1 MIRLKQTV
9 KVDRPIHDVFRYA
22 ADFENVEQWDPGV
35 SASKKVTPGPIGEG
49 TEYSVVVKSGP
60 WRIPMR
66 YVVKEFT
73 PPTRVVLEGTGKRI
87 TAIDSI
93 TLEERDGGTEVTYV
107 ADLTFSGLLAS
118 SENLMRGMLDRVG
131 RKAVA
136 GLESALSE
144 RRTAPDERIW
154 NLIKD
159 HLVVPGLMDFT
170 RFGHRRRKRSWAPLS
185 VSLEGKTVVVT
196 GATSGLGRAAA
207 QGLAKK
213 GARVI
218 LVGRDGNKT
227 EATRREIME
236 ETGNT
241 EIGVQIAD
249 LSLMRETRRLAERL
263 LATEPKIHVLINNA
277 GALFNERTVTDENI
291 EQSLALD
298 LLCPCLLTNLLIPRL
313 KESRPAR
320 IVNVSSGGM
329 YTQRIRVD
337 DLQFEKGKYDGSIA
351 YARAKRGLVILTEMW
366 AEGLKNEDV
375 VAHAMHPGWA
385 DTPGVSSSLPSFYRL
400 TKKILRTPEEG
411 ADTVVWLAASREAA
425 ASTGRF
431 WLDRQPHTTH
441 VLPGTRESQEE
452 RKRLWSNLE
461 RISGWRGADAEDDRR
476 GEDA

>member
-1 MIRLKQTV
+1 
-9 KVDRPIHDVFRYA
+9 
-22 ADFENVEQWDPGV
+22 
-35 SASKKVTPGPIGEG
+35 
-49 TEYSVVVKSGP
+49 
-60 WRIPMR
+60 
-66 YVVKEFT
+66 
-73 PPTRVVLEGTGKRI
+73 
-87 TAIDSI
+87 
-93 TLEERDGGTEVTYV
+93 
-107 ADLTFSGLLAS
+107 
-118 SENLMRGMLDRVG
+118 
-131 RKAVA
+131 
-136 GLESALSE
+136 
-144 RRTAPDERIW
+144 
-154 NLIKD
+154 
-159 HLVVPGLMDFT
+159 
-170 RFGHRRRKRSWAPLS
+170 
-185 VSLEGKTVVVT
+185 VVT

-329 YTQRIRVD
+329 YTQRSRVD

-411 ADTVVWLAASREAA
+411 ADTIVWLAASREAA

-461 RISGWRGADAEDDRR
+461 RISGWRGADVEDDRR